1 MCFCV
6 SIFVVG
12 SHYAFGGMCF
22 VFFISLSD
30 VLWLLWL
37 VVLFLN
43 MLFPLLRCLYW
54 VCHCCVGD
62 LFYLCVLGLFVVVF
76 LFSLCCLG
84 CCVLL
89 YCLCVVPFVFVL
101 CRWIS
106 GSVDP
111 WIRGSGIRGSV
122 DPWAVDLWIRGSV
135 GPWIRG
141 SVDPWVRGSVRN
153 LIRTICPNQV
163 LGDFRA
169 FRDTSGVD
177 HPAEDPAGRL

>member
-1 MCFCV
+1 MFLCFYICC
-6 SIFVVG
+6 
-12 SHYAFGGMCF
+12 CF
-22 VFFISLSD
+22 ALRVRWYVFCFFLISLSD

-122 DPWAVDLWIRGSV
+122 DPWVRGSVDPWIRGSVDPWIRGSV
-135 GPWIRG
+135 GPWIRAKLD
-141 SVDPWVRGSVRN
+141 SDN
-153 LIRTICPNQV
+153 LSESS
-163 LGDFRA
+163 
-169 FRDTSGVD
+169 SGGL
-177 HPAEDPAGRL
+177 PRI